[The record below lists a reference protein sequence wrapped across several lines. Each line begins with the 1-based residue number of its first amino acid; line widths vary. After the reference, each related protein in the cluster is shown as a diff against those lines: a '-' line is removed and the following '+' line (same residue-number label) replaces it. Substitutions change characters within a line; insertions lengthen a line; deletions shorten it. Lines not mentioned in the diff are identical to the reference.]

1 MIALA
6 FVGLAST
13 TTAMAQDTEV
23 PTKKYSVATNS
34 FWANWFV
41 SAGVSGTAYYTSQEH
56 GVSNNPFSDK
66 RGTIG
71 FTVAVGK
78 WFTPGIGLRT
88 KFDAIK
94 GKQVTLKRAT
104 LSIPHSTFTR
114 TLCSTS
120 LTCSAVTMKSAF
132 GTSFLM

>member
-1 MIALA
+1 MKKLMIALA

-41 SAGVSGTAYYTSQEH
+41 SAGVSGTANYTSQEKS
-56 GVSNNPFSDK
+56 GISGNPFSDK
-66 RGTIG
+66 RGSIG

-94 GKQVTLKRAT
+94 GKQVNTESNHPLYN
-104 LSIPHSTFTR
+104 
-114 TLCSTS
+114 
-120 LTCSAVTMKSAF
+120 
-132 GTSFLM
+132 